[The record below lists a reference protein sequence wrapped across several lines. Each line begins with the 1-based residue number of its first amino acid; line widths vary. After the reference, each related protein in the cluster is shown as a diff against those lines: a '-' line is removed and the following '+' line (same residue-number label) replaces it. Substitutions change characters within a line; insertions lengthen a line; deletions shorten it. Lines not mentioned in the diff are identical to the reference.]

1 MKTVL
6 FASAAAVSL
15 ALAGAAFAQTT
26 QPVSPTPP
34 PVQTPAETPDATVE
48 GQVGTTV
55 QATPPQAQTDPT
67 ISGEA
72 QAQTA
77 TPTPPDAAAPPTAA
91 TQGQADATAA
101 PTVPPTEAAGN
112 AAAMATSPASPA
124 ASQADAAAV
133 ATPATTA
140 SVCEPRVT
148 SVHFGARGAALSQQ
162 NRNAIEYAVDAA
174 SVCTLQSVV
183 IADSAEGRLSARRA
197 GAVRA
202 ALVRQGV
209 PRDRITVESA
219 ANGEGAG
226 TGQLDVRM
234 NFAGVA
240 SAEATP
246 AATNEAEPA
255 PTPPAS

>member
-15 ALAGAAFAQTT
+15 ALAGAAFAQTA
-26 QPVSPTPP
+26 QPVPTPP
-34 PVQTPAETPDATVE
+34 PVQTPAETPDAAVE

-55 QATPPQAQTDPT
+55 QATPPQAQTDAAA
-67 ISGEA
+67 SGEA

-77 TPTPPDAAAPPTAA
+77 TPTPPDAAAPPTAKP
-91 TQGQADATAA
+91 QGQADAAAA
-101 PTVPPTEAAGN
+101 PTVPPAEAADN
-112 AAAMATSPASPA
+112 AAAMAASPASPTA
-124 ASQADAAAV
+124 PQAAA
-133 ATPATTA
+133 AAAPATA
-140 SVCEPRVT
+140 SSVCEPRVT

-162 NRNAIEYAVDAA
+162 NRNAIEHAVDAA

-183 IADSAEGRLSARRA
+183 IADIAEGRLSTRRA
-197 GAVRA
+197 EAVRA
-202 ALVRQGV
+202 TLVRQGV
-209 PRDRITVESA
+209 PRDRISVESA
-219 ANGEGAG
+219 ANAEGAG
-226 TGQLDVRM
+226 AGQLDIRM